1 MRARTKG
8 DIRIASYNIRK
19 ALGTDRLR
27 RPERILHVISQ
38 MDADIV
44 VLQEADRRFGQRP
57 SALPEK
63 EIEPLTGL
71 VPLKIATND
80 VSLGWHGNA
89 ILVRPG
95 VEAKDIRL
103 IDLPGLEPRGAVC
116 ADLSV
121 WGMPMRIAGTHLG
134 LLRRHRRKQLTAL
147 IEELGTGAPMPSA
160 IAGDLNEWSTSVGLG
175 RLHRH
180 FEIHAPGQSYHA
192 RRPVAPLDRIALDN
206 QLIAISGGV
215 VETPLAQRA
224 SDHLPIWMDVRFDRK
239 AR

>member
-8 DIRIASYNIRK
+8 DVRIASYNIRK

-27 RPERILHVISQ
+27 RPERILHVIAQ

-44 VLQEADRRFGQRP
+44 VLQEADRRFGLRP
-57 SALPEK
+57 SALPED
-63 EIEPLTGL
+63 EIEAMTGL
-71 VPLKIATND
+71 VALPIATND

-95 VEAKDIRL
+95 VEPQQIRR

-134 LLRRHRRKQLTAL
+134 LMRRHRRKQLSAL
-147 IEELGTGAPMPSA
+147 IAEVQSGALMPSA

-175 RLHRH
+175 RLHKH
-180 FEIHAPGQSYHA
+180 FDIHAPGQSFHA
-192 RRPVAPLDRIALDN
+192 RRPIAPLDRIALDN

-215 VETPLAQRA
+215 VETPLARRA

-239 AR
+239 AS